1 MSQPSEGFPRTLLAE
16 PAAARLA
23 YFSSRVIVH
32 PQLKA
37 AYDAVLETLVQ
48 PVGAP
53 LILVVGPTG
62 VGKTTLRRRIE
73 EQLVRSV
80 LSQPLPPPDQLPV
93 VSVEALAPE
102 HGSFSWKEFYRRLL
116 AALHE
121 PLIDAK
127 WDGTLAERPPGLA
140 GPGGQRPRP
149 SLADLR
155 SAVESCLAHRQV
167 QAILVDEAQ
176 HLKKVSS
183 GRRLLDQMDTLKSL
197 ASTSNTVY
205 VLLGTYDL
213 VGLTQLS
220 GQLSRRSREVHFGRY
235 RFDEPAERQMFTRVL
250 YTFQRQLPL
259 AEEPDLVGAVEE
271 LYERSVGCVG
281 VLKGWL
287 TQALAAALA
296 EEAPTLTRQM
306 LDRCGLPLAN
316 VVRMAREIAEGEAL
330 VRERSGSQQEL
341 RSLLGLAQTTEP
353 SARAAAP
360 APPGRV
366 GQRKPVRDPVGAEV
380 AHE

>member
-1 MSQPSEGFPRTLLAE
+1 MSHPPDAFPRRLLAE
-16 PAAARLA
+16 PPAARLA
-23 YFSSRVIVH
+23 YFTSRVIVH

-37 AYDAVLETLVQ
+37 VYDTVVAALQQ

-62 VGKTTLRRRIE
+62 VGKTTLRRRLE
-73 EQLVRSV
+73 EQLVRAFLAQSV
-80 LSQPLPPPDQLPV
+80 CPPEQIPV
-93 VSVEALAPE
+93 ASVEALAPE
-102 HGSFSWKEFYRRLL
+102 NGSFSWKEFYIRLL

-121 PLIDAK
+121 PLIEAK
-127 WDGTLAERPPGLA
+127 WDGTLPERRQRRAKPGSQL
-140 GPGGQRPRP
+140 PRQGV
-149 SLADLR
+149 ADLR
-155 SAVESCLAHRQV
+155 SAVESCLSHRQP
-167 QAILVDEAQ
+167 QALLVDEAQ

-197 ASTSNTVY
+197 ASTTNTVH
-205 VLLGTYDL
+205 VLLGTYEL

-220 GQLSRRSREVHFGRY
+220 GQLSRRSREIHFGRY
-235 RFDEPAERQMFTRVL
+235 RYEDPVERQMFTRVL

-296 EEAPTLTRQM
+296 EEAPTVTRQM
-306 LDRCGLPLAN
+306 LDRWGLPLAN
-316 VVRMAREIAEGEAL
+316 VLRMAREIAEGEAL
-330 VRERSGSQQEL
+330 VRDSSGDHQEL
-341 RSLLGLAQTTEP
+341 RSLLGMEQAAAP
-353 SARAAAP
+353 AARAAAP
-360 APPGRV
+360 SRPGRV
-366 GQRKPVRDPVGAEV
+366 GQRKPVRDPVGVEV